1 MAVESHESE
10 GRSGGTS
17 PDVPATKPDPP
28 IGTAG
33 TAGSAVEA
41 AGARV
46 ADTDG
51 AGVSAGAPLP
61 REVKVLGAVSF
72 AQDAASEMLY
82 PFLPTFLTVT
92 LGAPP
97 AVVGIVEG
105 VAEATAAIMKAIG
118 GWVSDR
124 IGRRKEQIA
133 AGYGLAALGKMII
146 AVATVWPLVLVARFV
161 DRVGKGVRT
170 APRDALLIE
179 VTPPSHRGR
188 ALGFHRAADTAGA
201 VLGPVLGLAA
211 FALFSHRIRPVLVLA
226 VVPAVVSVMLVTLVR
241 EPARRRGDAAGG
253 ENSRPVR
260 VPLPSDYWR
269 TVGVLTLFGLV
280 NFSDALVLLRAQDL
294 GLGVI
299 GVVWAYVLYNVVYAT
314 VSYPAGSLSDRIPRR
329 LVYAS
334 GLAVFAVAY
343 LGLGLAD
350 GTVWVFVLLPLY
362 GCYTALTDGV
372 GKAWVADLC
381 PAEDVG
387 WGLGL
392 FHALTGAGALLA
404 GLWAGLLWGETGRTP
419 FLISGVGALV
429 VAAIVASGLGVS
441 SERSSVAH

>member
-1 MAVESHESE
+1 MAVESDESE
-10 GRSGGTS
+10 GRSR
-17 PDVPATKPDPP
+17 A
-28 IGTAG
+28 A
-33 TAGSAVEA
+33 ASAVGPEI
-41 AGARV
+41 GADV
-46 ADTDG
+46 DG
-51 AGVSAGAPLP
+51 PLP
-61 REVKVLGAVSF
+61 REVKILGAVSF

-105 VAEATAAIMKAIG
+105 VAEATAAVMKAIG
-118 GWVSDR
+118 GWASDR

-146 AVATVWPLVLVARFV
+146 AAATVWPLVLVARFV

-179 VTPPSHRGR
+179 VTPAAHRGR

-201 VLGPVLGLAA
+201 VLGPLLGLVA

-226 VVPAVVSVMLVTLVR
+226 VVPAVISVVLVSLVR
-241 EPARRRGDAAGG
+241 EPSRGRAGDPSGGAR
-253 ENSRPVR
+253 SRVR
-260 VPLPSDYWR
+260 VPLPPGYWR
-269 TVGVLTLFGLV
+269 TVSVLTLFGLV

-299 GVVWAYVLYNVVYAT
+299 GVVWAYVLYNVVYAA
-314 VSYPAGSLSDRIPRR
+314 VSYPAGSLSDRVPRR

-343 LGLGLAD
+343 LGLGLAT
-350 GTVWVFVLLPLY
+350 GTGWVFVLLPLY

-381 PAEDVG
+381 PAGDVG

-404 GLWAGLLWGETGRTP
+404 GLWAGLFWGEAGRLP
-419 FLISGVGALV
+419 FLISGAGALV
-429 VAAIVASGLGVS
+429 VAGIVALGVGVDS
-441 SERSSVAH
+441 GRVTGGV

>member
-1 MAVESHESE
+1 MGVESDESD
-10 GRSGGTS
+10 GAPRAVVSDSDVGS
-17 PDVPATKPDPP
+17 PT
-28 IGTAG
+28 GTAPG
-33 TAGSAVEA
+33 V
-41 AGARV
+41 GA
-46 ADTDG
+46 D
-51 AGVSAGAPLP
+51 APLP

-82 PFLPTFLTVT
+82 PFLPRFLTIT

-105 VAEATAAIMKAIG
+105 VAEATAAVMKAIG

-133 AGYGLAALGKMII
+133 TGYGLAALGKMII

-179 VTPPSHRGR
+179 VTPQSHRGR

-201 VLGPVLGLAA
+201 VLGPLLGLAA

-226 VVPAVVSVMLVTLVR
+226 VVPAVISVMLVSLVR
-241 EPARRRGDAAGG
+241 EPPHRNGRDSTGAG
-253 ENSRPVR
+253 RPVR
-260 VPLPSDYWR
+260 APLPRRYWR
-269 TVGVLTLFGLV
+269 TVAVLTLFGLI

-294 GLGVI
+294 GLGVA
-299 GVVWAYVLYNVVYAT
+299 GVVWAYVLYNMVYAA

-329 LVYAS
+329 LVYAA
-334 GLAVFAVAY
+334 GLVVFAVAY
-343 LGLGLAD
+343 LGLGLVT
-350 GTVWVFVLLPLY
+350 GTGWVFVLLPLY

-392 FHALTGAGALLA
+392 FHALTGAGALVA
-404 GLWAGLLWGETGRTP
+404 GLWAGLFWGETGRLP
-419 FLISGVGALV
+419 FLISGFGALV
-429 VAAIVASGLGVS
+429 VAAVVALGVGIS
-441 SERSSVAH
+441 SDGVAPAR